1 MADGSAIQRVY
12 TVLFPFCGVGGGALG
27 FKLAVAEL
35 ARLGITGRFK
45 ILGGIELD
53 PSTARDFEVL
63 SHQQHAATHRQPRTR
78 RALVESNARPAR
90 RSVA

>member
-1 MADGSAIQRVY
+1 MERVY
-12 TVLFPFCGVGGGALG
+12 TVLFPFCGVGGALG

-53 PSTARDFEVL
+53 PSTARDFEL
-63 SHQQHAATHRQPRTR
+63 LTGG
-78 RALVESNARPAR
+78 L
-90 RSVA
+90 